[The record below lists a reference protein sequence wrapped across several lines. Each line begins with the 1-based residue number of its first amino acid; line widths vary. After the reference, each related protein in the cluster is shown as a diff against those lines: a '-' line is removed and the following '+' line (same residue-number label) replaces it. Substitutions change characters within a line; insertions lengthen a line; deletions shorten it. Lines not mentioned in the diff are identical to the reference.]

1 MTTSAANSLQA
12 PIELKIDLERLLG
25 VYGIIFGFLATF
37 MISIFWSMGAVIL
50 LTGEGGTIQQ
60 LNLQGPWS
68 TLFWAFPFVAAGS
81 VVLALGAFAVGRA
94 KEAAGLAFLPA
105 AGTVLF
111 YLALVQLR

>member
-60 LNLQGPWS
+60 LDLQGIWS
-68 TLFWAFPFVAAGS
+68 TLFWAYPFVAVGS
-81 VVLALGAFAVGRA
+81 VVLALGAYAVGRV
-94 KEAAGLAFLPA
+94 KEAAGIAALPA
-105 AGTVLF
+105 IGVLLY